1 MEQPRGS
8 PWPVLGMLGS
18 MLLAWL
24 LLERRRAP
32 EGLGDLVER
41 HGSKWLLEVMAGC
54 MDTVTVIMRAV
65 GMAVVLCAEDGM
77 HDYTGLALKHITTG
91 HLVAQI
97 ATLAFSNYE
106 TPLCT
111 PSIEV
116 LPLVKAMQERISLM
130 APTDFEAVL
139 ASTVLCSSCA
149 TMLSGFAMYAIGL
162 SQVGTALRFIPYS
175 VEVSVQ
181 AMLGLVLFGL
191 GIEASCGV
199 DILTDFATEPEALG
213 SLVIDPSIL
222 MLWTPS
228 MLSALAIYFFT
239 KYVKDSPFTIAV
251 YTFSAIALFHG
262 LRLCLGTSL
271 QAAQD
276 SQWLYPQTE
285 YFPLSKLYELAGK
298 DIVWSSVFSNMARIL
313 LSAFIISIVNIACQ
327 LAVTASLLPP
337 KVMGASTFDYE
348 MIAQGRSHIIGG
360 LALGFASDF
369 GNDDTLVHRMVGG
382 RFRLSM
388 WAHVVTTALCVLCVD
403 IPKNSLPYVP
413 RFVNGTIVLLA
424 SAELLVAGFVQGY
437 ALLTR
442 TEFAVVCIASL
453 VTLVCGG
460 QVQAGLFAGMFLAF
474 ADAIRNFT
482 RALEQLSTKTEG
494 DVTVVELPNY
504 MFFATA
510 PGIVATIRRALS
522 ESSEVI
528 LDWEKVRGLDTK
540 ATLEFAQLCAEEQA
554 EESRGILTFTALE
567 PSIRAQLVAAHVLP
581 AVPEASSRN
590 VEMTEL
596 PARRSTALSGSL
608 RRQSLA
614 PTEHT
619 DARRLSGVTALR
631 RSIVLPTVPT
641 GSCPR
646 EARSLAEALAE
657 AKQRLPRPASK

>member
-1 MEQPRGS
+1 
-8 PWPVLGMLGS
+8 MLGS
-18 MLLAWL
+18 LLLAWL
-24 LLERRRAP
+24 LLERRRSP

-41 HGSKWLLEVMAGC
+41 HGSKWILEVMAGC

-77 HDYTGLALKHITTG
+77 HDYTGLALKHITAG

-162 SQVGTALRFIPYS
+162 SQMGTALRFIPYS

-199 DILTDFATEPEALG
+199 DILTDFATEPESLG
-213 SLVIDPSIL
+213 SLVIDSSIL

-262 LRLCLGTSL
+262 LRWCLGTSL

-276 SQWLYPQTE
+276 SRRLYPQTE
-285 YFPLSKLYELAGK
+285 YFHLQKLYELAGK
-298 DIVWSSVFSNMARIL
+298 DIVWSSVFSNMPKIL

-327 LAVTASLLPP
+327 LAVTASLLPVASHAE
-337 KVMGASTFDYE
+337 VMGASTFDYE
-348 MIAQGRSHIIGG
+348 MIVQGRSHIIGG

-442 TEFAVVCIASL
+442 TEFAVVCVAAL
-453 VTLVCGG
+453 VTLLCGG

-482 RALEQLSTKTEG
+482 RALEQLSIKTEG
-494 DVTVVELPNY
+494 DVAVVELPNY

-528 LDWEKVRGLDTK
+528 LDGEKVRGLDTK

-554 EESRGILTFTALE
+554 EEARGILTFAALE
-567 PSIRAQLVAAHVLP
+567 PSIHAQLVAAHALP
-581 AVPEASSRN
+581 DVPEASSSRN
-590 VEMTEL
+590 LEMAEL
-596 PARRSTALSGSL
+596 PAGRRSTVLSGSL

-614 PTEHT
+614 PNEHAH
-619 DARRLSGVTALR
+619 DARRLTGVTALR
-631 RSIVLPTVPT
+631 RSIALPTGPI

-646 EARSLAEALAE
+646 EARSLACALAE
-657 AKQRLPRPASK
+657 AQQRLPTPASK

>member
-1 MEQPRGS
+1 
-8 PWPVLGMLGS
+8 MLGS

-130 APTDFEAVL
+130 APTDFEPWLGDEAVL

-149 TMLSGFAMYAIGL
+149 TMLSGGDLGFAMYAIGL